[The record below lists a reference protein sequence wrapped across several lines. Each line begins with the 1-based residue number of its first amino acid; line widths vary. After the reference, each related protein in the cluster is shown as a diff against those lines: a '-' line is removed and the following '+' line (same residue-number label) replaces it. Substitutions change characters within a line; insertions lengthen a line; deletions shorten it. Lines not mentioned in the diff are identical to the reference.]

1 MIHVTLPQLCA
12 YLDGELAESSAEL
25 VRRHLSECLEC
36 IERFAKL
43 EAQDEILIRI
53 LADDPQE
60 EFFQCLSASIPLGQP
75 ASAERPAP
83 AEREKP
89 VPSHAGRR
97 AEDKRRNRLGP
108 RTAWIAAGIAA
119 AICCVVAG
127 SAAWVAFRPAE
138 PEPVVPPM
146 VVERQNA
153 AAETTPP
160 VEMEPLR
167 EQPPEPL
174 AEPHSEQPSEPMAEP
189 QHDPTEAP
197 PQETASASEPA
208 PAPTPAQPSELPPV
222 AATPNGARARGDKAP
237 APKGEATKKP
247 KPEHHAERAAQNVVP
262 VRTVITETIVEPEAQ
277 HAAPVPV
284 PVPPGAPL
292 PSTPSDPVALALRDA
307 KSASLEAA
315 QSKLPASFDK
325 SAEAWERALPL
336 LENSPE
342 ALAGGR
348 RELAQAR
355 FQAWAAEPTPAR
367 REAAIASARQYLLY
381 APPGPDRDQAWTW
394 LGRLKH

>member
-138 PEPVVPPM
+138 PEPVAPPM

-174 AEPHSEQPSEPMAEP
+174 AEPHSEQPPEPMAEP
-189 QHDPTEAP
+189 QHDPT
-197 PQETASASEPA
+197 
-208 PAPTPAQPSELPPV
+208 
-222 AATPNGARARGDKAP
+222 
-237 APKGEATKKP
+237 
-247 KPEHHAERAAQNVVP
+247 EHHAERAAQNVVP

-284 PVPPGAPL
+284 PPGAPL
-292 PSTPSDPVALALRDA
+292 PRTPSDPVALALRDA

-348 RELAQAR
+348 RELAQSR

>member
-12 YLDGELAESSAEL
+12 YLDGELAEASAEL

-36 IERFAKL
+36 TERFAKL

-60 EFFQCLSASIPLGQP
+60 EFFQCLSVSIPLGQP

-83 AEREKP
+83 AAREKP

-127 SAAWVAFRPAE
+127 SAAWVVFRPAE
-138 PEPVVPPM
+138 PEPVAPPT

-160 VEMEPLR
+160 VEMESLR
-167 EQPPEPL
+167 EQPPDPL
-174 AEPHSEQPSEPMAEP
+174 AEPHSEQPPEPMAEP
-189 QHDPTEAP
+189 QHDPTKPP
-197 PQETASASEPA
+197 PQEKASASEPA
-208 PAPTPAQPSELPPV
+208 PAP
-222 AATPNGARARGDKAP
+222 AP
-237 APKGEATKKP
+237 APTS
-247 KPEHHAERAAQNVVP
+247 AQNVVP

-284 PVPPGAPL
+284 PPRAPPQSTAP
-292 PSTPSDPVALALRDA
+292 DPVALALRGA

-315 QSKLPASFDK
+315 QSKLSASFDK
-325 SAEAWERALPL
+325 SADAWERALPL

-348 RELAQAR
+348 RELAQSR